1 MLYFVVLS
9 VYRVEVNSGVESV
22 QLPCNSRDFLT
33 ENGKVKWVNNA
44 DNKVHIYQNSSDQPQ
59 EQHQFYRDQTKMKRN
74 PLKSGDLSVNLTYPS
89 KRDEGMYTCNVY
101 SREGYIILR
110 YCSLSFYLL
119 FGCTEDSSG
128 ED

>member
-9 VYRVEVNSGVESV
+9 VYRLEVNSWVESV
-22 QLPCNSRDFLT
+22 QLPCNTRDFLT
-33 ENGKVKWVNNA
+33 KNVKVNWVNNA
-44 DNKVHIYQNSSDQPQ
+44 DNNVHIYQNSSDQPQ
-59 EQHQFYRDQTKMKRN
+59 EQHQFYRDRTKMKRN

-110 YCSLSFYLL
+110 YFL
-119 FGCTEDSSG
+119 FAVWLH
-128 ED
+128 